1 MTGPNPTDRGKLGT
15 KRHVL
20 TDGQGIPLSVVITS
34 ANTHDMKAAMSV
46 LDNIVV
52 KKPSSKINKE
62 KQNLCLD
69 KGYDFRET
77 ENSVIK
83 KGYLPHIPHRGGQS
97 ITKGGNH
104 HSKRRRW
111 VVERT
116 NSWHNRFRKH
126 LVRYEKKI
134 ENYFALVCLGCCIIT
149 YRRII
154 LG

>member
-1 MTGPNPTDRGKLGT
+1 LGT

-20 TDGQGIPLSVVITS
+20 TDGQGIPLSVVITAAS
-34 ANTHDMKAAMSV
+34 THDMKAAINT

-52 KKPSSKINKE
+52 KRPSSKMYKE

-69 KGYDFRET
+69 KGYDFLEI

-83 KGYLPHIPHRGGQS
+83 KGYLPHIRHRGEQS
-97 ITKGGNH
+97 VIKIKDGDH
-104 HSKRRRW
+104 HHAKRRW

-116 NSWHNRFRKH
+116 NSWHNRFRKL
-126 LVRYEKKI
+126 LVRYEKKL
-134 ENYFALVCLGCCIIT
+134 ENYYALVCLGCCIVI